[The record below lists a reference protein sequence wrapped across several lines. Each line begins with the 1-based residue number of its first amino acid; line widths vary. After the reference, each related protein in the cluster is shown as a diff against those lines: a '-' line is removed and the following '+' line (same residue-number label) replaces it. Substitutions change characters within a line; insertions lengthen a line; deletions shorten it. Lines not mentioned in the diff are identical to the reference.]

1 VKIIGDYA
9 TSAPRFCG
17 YPTDENTRKC
27 MEELFDQIDF
37 QNSVVIFMFKDD
49 EDNVSDSEKR

>member
-1 VKIIGDYA
+1 
-9 TSAPRFCG
+9 
-17 YPTDENTRKC
+17 